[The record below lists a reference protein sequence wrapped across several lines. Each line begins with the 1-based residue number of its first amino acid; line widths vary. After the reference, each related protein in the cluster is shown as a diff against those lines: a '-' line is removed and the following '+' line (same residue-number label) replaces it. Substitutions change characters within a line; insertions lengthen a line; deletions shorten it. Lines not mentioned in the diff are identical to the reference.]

1 MSIKADWDMNVNLNK
16 LIKDV
21 EKNPRAFY
29 DKLDPTSKKLKQKDI
44 FANQDNQSK
53 VDKL

>member
-29 DKLDPTSKKLKQKDI
+29 DKLDPT
-44 FANQDNQSK
+44 
-53 VDKL
+53 